1 MDVVYLFYESGGV
14 RIPFFG
20 YNPEFFRLF
29 IRYGAIWDNAGR
41 EFFLRVSGGAKY
53 NWNFGVPYVQV
64 DENSQ
69 EQPLV
74 FGFLERL
81 WDDCDNSPNVSSNDR
96 IEVNHA
102 VFPSI
107 KAKAKHPAS
116 LFMFPVPSPPEKF
129 SEYWQAKLEAA
140 LRSRKYSPKTQRAY
154 IYYNRLICRN
164 LQKTPEELTSDD
176 VTQFIADMDKNRQY
190 SASAMNLAVSA
201 IKFFF
206 KNVLKNKDISEQ
218 HRPRHDERLPVV
230 LSKEEISKILS
241 MEKNPKHRLLLM
253 LVYSSGLRVSE
264 VVSLKREHIDL
275 SRKVIYI
282 RLGKGRKDRSTLL
295 SEKAIQFI
303 EEYCDFYGIDKWLF
317 PGQPADYHLSIRS
330 AQNIFEKAVRRA
342 GIIKKI
348 TIHSLRHTFATH
360 LLESGTDIRYIQT
373 LLGHT
378 TLRTTERYTHVAR
391 RSVLN
396 IKSPLDS
403 IL

>member
-14 RIPFFG
+14 RIPFFS
-20 YNPEFFRLF
+20 YNPELFRRF
-29 IRYGAIWDNAGR
+29 IRYGAIWDEARR
-41 EFFLRVSGGAKY
+41 EFFLRVSDNVEY
-53 NWNFGVPYVQV
+53 SWNLDVPYVRV
-64 DENSQ
+64 DENSPDQ
-69 EQPLV
+69 LLV
-74 FGFLERL
+74 VGFLKRH
-81 WDDCDNSPNVSSNDR
+81 WADDVSPNVLLSNKVK
-96 IEVNHA
+96 ENHA
-102 VFPSI
+102 VFSSIQTKLPVSPS
-107 KAKAKHPAS
+107 P
-116 LFMFPVPSPPEKF
+116 FTFPVPPPPEKF
-129 SEYWQAKLEAA
+129 SENWRVKLEAA

-154 IYYNRLICRN
+154 IYYNRLICRT
-164 LQKTPEELTSDD
+164 LQKTPEELTPDD
-176 VTQFIADMDKNRQY
+176 VIQFLADMDKNGQY
-190 SASAMNLAVSA
+190 SASAMNLAISA

-206 KNVLKNKDISEQ
+206 RNILKNDDICEQ

-241 MEKNPKHRLLLM
+241 TEKNPKHRLLLM
-253 LVYSSGLRVSE
+253 LIYSSGLRVSE

-295 SEKAIQFI
+295 SEKAIRFI
-303 EEYCDFYGIDKWLF
+303 EEYCDFYNIEKWLF
-317 PGQPADYHLSIRS
+317 PGQPADHHLSIRS

-360 LLESGTDIRYIQT
+360 LLENGTDIRYIQT